1 MAVQITMVPVWTDG
15 DETIPTTKLCIE
27 IDLST
32 VRKQLE
38 RYPVELGATVVVLN
52 KEEGMG
58 YGTY

>member
-15 DETIPTTKLCIE
+15 DVTIPTKFCIE

-32 VRKQLE
+32 VQKQLE

>member
-1 MAVQITMVPVWTDG
+1 MVPVWTDG
-15 DETIPTTKLCIE
+15 DETIPTKFCIE

-32 VRKQLE
+32 VQKQLE

>member
-1 MAVQITMVPVWTDG
+1 MAVPVWTDG